1 MEETMSTG
9 DHDDIKALLRDWMAA
24 LRAKDAD
31 GIIRCQTVT
40 VRQFSLAP
48 PLQETGNDTSSLQA
62 WLDSWDGPLEFDI
75 RDTDLRLGGDIAWCS
90 ALAWLSGIKNDGQKI
105 GFWFRLT
112 IAFAREDG
120 RWLIVHI
127 HESVP
132 LAMEGQPLAIF
143 DLQP

>member
-1 MEETMSTG
+1 MSTG

-24 LRAKDAD
+24 LRTKDAD
-31 GIIRCQTVT
+31 EIIRCQSVT
-40 VRQFSLAP
+40 IRQFSLAP
-48 PLQETGNDTSSLQA
+48 PLQETGNDRSSLQA
-62 WLDSWDGPLEFDI
+62 WLDTWDGPLEFDI

-90 ALAWLSGIKNDGQKI
+90 ALAWMGGIKNGGQKI

-132 LAMEGQPLAIF
+132 FAMEGQPLAIF

>member
-1 MEETMSTG
+1 MSTG
-9 DHDDIKALLRDWMAA
+9 DHDDVRALLDQWVAA

-31 GIIRCQTVT
+31 GIIRCGSATI
-40 VRQFSLAP
+40 RQFTLAP
-48 PLQETGNDTSSLQA
+48 PLQETGGDRAGLQA
-62 WLDSWDGPLEFDI
+62 WLNTWEGPLEFEL

-90 ALAWLSGIKNDGQKI
+90 ALAWLAGTKKGKTKS

-112 IAFAREDG
+112 VAFARENG

-132 LAMEGQPLAIF
+132 FAMEGQPLGIF